1 MRTVLR
7 ATPLLLAL
15 AMLGCG
21 LQPAVLPSAS
31 PHPTSAPSLAPM
43 VLPSEAGTPLPSPTP
58 ARYAQDFESLPVGA
72 QPADFV
78 DVASETSV
86 PSWVYKGNWRVAA
99 DESGNH
105 VLLHDAIRAQPA
117 VTFYRYRG
125 TALGLP
131 NGQMPPVYY
140 AEVVMRPIA
149 SPNNYPP
156 TGDQGVQFYYLSV
169 DTYLEVVIKPTQL
182 EIWQAEGAVPKSTQ
196 GWTRLWGESLTTN
209 GGDRRRIGALVNVP
223 AGTFTAY
230 LDGQPVHTVHSDL
243 LKPQPSWIT
252 LRAIGNVV
260 SFDDFKVEAR

>member
-1 MRTVLR
+1 
-7 ATPLLLAL
+7 
-15 AMLGCG
+15 MLTACG
-21 LQPAVLPSAS
+21 LKTPPDAPVTRAPTPS
-31 PHPTSAPSLAPM
+31 PGLAPM
-43 VLPSEAGTPLPSPTP
+43 VLPTATDMPSPTSSP
-58 ARYAQDFESLPVGA
+58 SPTTGRYIQDFEALSVGA
-72 QPADFV
+72 KPADFV

-86 PSWVYKGNWRVAA
+86 PSWVYQGNWHVAT
-99 DESGNH
+99 DETGNH
-105 VLLHDAIRAQPA
+105 VLLHDAARQQPA
-117 VTFYRYRG
+117 LSFYRYRG
-125 TALGLP
+125 DALGLP

-140 AEVVMRPIA
+140 AEAVMRPIS

-182 EIWQAEGAVPKSTQ
+182 EIWQAEGAAPKSTQ
-196 GWTRLWGESLTTN
+196 GWTRLWAEDLTTN

-230 LDGQPVHTVHSDL
+230 LDGKPLHTVKSDL

-260 SFDDFKVEAR
+260 SFDNLLIEKR